1 MIKYN
6 KKNFA
11 LLLVLLLFIISL
23 APIVNSIETKELK
36 ESEFVSSND
45 VIELD
50 LLRGEYYL
58 YINATENVDSFNIRY
73 VFPAELDH
81 QFPIIIEI
89 FNDTTEDLLLNYKI
103 ENDTNEPNKIVNFY
117 IGSME
122 KDESALIHFSYF
134 VIVKNNDYSD
144 LPKKVKIP
152 KKDELPSETKKWLSK
167 TKVVQRKR
175 ILIRLRAR
183 EMRFLTRNVLKI
195 AKRIALFCKFHRYPF
210 FYIQYRLGAYRSQ
223 DAFTALLIN
232 GECPGRSHLGCAL
245 FRANKIPAR
254 VILANPDYD
263 FWYEMHYMTEYYL
276 PDYGWI
282 LTDVHKGK
290 TPYEPKYQIILR
302 ICHPEDENN
311 TQKDFIN
318 KKMKGLERWIWIDNE
333 FVTPYYKDLVN
344 GSKCKMFREKEMFTD
359 KIPGEEAVN
368 LSKIVFHKYEHFLG
382 INLTGENL
390 AHFENATEYQFQA
403 INDFKGSDDV
413 SGYINYL
420 NKANEEYDE
429 III

>member
-1 MIKYN
+1 MNKYN
-6 KKNFA
+6 KKKFA
-11 LLLVLLLFIISL
+11 LILVLLLLILSL
-23 APIVNSIETKELK
+23 SPIVNSIETKELK
-36 ESEFVSSND
+36 ELNYESSD
-45 VIELD
+45 EVIELV

-58 YINATENVDSFNIRY
+58 YINVTENVDSFNIRY
-73 VFPAELDH
+73 AFPAELSY

-89 FNDTTEDLLLNYKI
+89 FNDSTADLLNYKI
-103 ENDTNEPNKIVNFY
+103 ENDTNEPNKIANFS
-117 IGSME
+117 IGSMK

-134 VIVKNNDYSD
+134 VLVKNHNYSD

-152 KKDELPSETKKWLSK
+152 KKDELPAETKKWLSK

-175 ILIRLRAR
+175 ILIMLRAR

-195 AKRIALFCKFHRYPF
+195 AKRIALFCRFHRYPF

-232 GECPGRSHLGCAL
+232 GECPARSHLGCAL

-254 VILANPDYD
+254 VLLANPDYD

-276 PDYGWI
+276 PGYGWI
-282 LTDVHKGK
+282 LTEVHKGI
-290 TPYEPKYQIILR
+290 TPYEPKNQIILR
-302 ICHPEDENN
+302 VCYPEDENN
-311 TQKDFIN
+311 TQTDFIY

-333 FVTPYYKDLVN
+333 FVIPYYKDLDN
-344 GSKCKMFREKEMFTD
+344 GSKSKMFREKEMFID
-359 KIPGEEAVN
+359 KIPGEEAVT
-368 LSKIVFHKYEHFLG
+368 LSKIVFHKYEYYLG
-382 INLTGENL
+382 MNLTGENL
-390 AHFENATEYQFQA
+390 GYFENATAYQFQA
-403 INDFKGSDDV
+403 INDFKGSNNV